1 MAGGIKK
8 WRINKDLSLL
18 KPESLCRNTMFW
30 KRRQIYAYF
39 ALDGRDHFVGKAFKA
54 LEKERQVFIHPE
66 LEVVAASEE
75 AIAAKDLGTMKAVW
89 VLVDV
94 MKKKQVE
101 EHFPASKEEY
111 PVRIV
116 FYGEGEIFDILYISE
131 AEVTVVNNLFSRKK
145 IDSCGHII
153 VVENPDY
160 ISAIHIADVI
170 GYCVV
175 KKVGKSSITNILKT
189 LRRMKMSRLEKSRGS
204 WMRHRL

>member
-1 MAGGIKK
+1 MALKRDDKAVKFAGYRGIQVSI
-8 WRINKDLSLL
+8 RGRTGIFVLSS
-18 KPESLCRNTMFW
+18 P
-30 KRRQIYAYF
+30 
-39 ALDGRDHFVGKAFKA
+39 
-54 LEKERQVFIHPE
+54 
-66 LEVVAASEE
+66 VVP
-75 AIAAKDLGTMKAVW
+75 VW

-175 KKVGKSSITNILKT
+175 KEGGEVEYYQYSQG
-189 LRRMKMSRLEKSRGS
+189 GS
-204 WMRHRL
+204 EE

>member
-1 MAGGIKK
+1 M
-8 WRINKDLSLL
+8 
-18 KPESLCRNTMFW
+18 
-30 KRRQIYAYF
+30 
-39 ALDGRDHFVGKAFKA
+39 
-54 LEKERQVFIHPE
+54 EKERQVFIHPE

-131 AEVTVVNNLFSRKK
+131 AEVTVVKNLFSRKK

-175 KKVGKSSITNILKT
+175 KEGGEVEYYQYSQG
-189 LRRMKMSRLEKSRGS
+189 GS
-204 WMRHRL
+204 EE

>member
-1 MAGGIKK
+1 
-8 WRINKDLSLL
+8 
-18 KPESLCRNTMFW
+18 
-30 KRRQIYAYF
+30 
-39 ALDGRDHFVGKAFKA
+39 
-54 LEKERQVFIHPE
+54 
-66 LEVVAASEE
+66 
-75 AIAAKDLGTMKAVW
+75 MKAVW
-89 VLVDV
+89 VLLDV
-94 MKKKQVE
+94 RKKKQVE

-131 AEVTVVNNLFSRKK
+131 AEVTVVNNLFSRKV

-175 KKVGKSSITNILKT
+175 KEGGEVEYYRYSQD
-189 LRRMKMSRLEKSRGS
+189 GS
-204 WMRHRL
+204 EE

>member
-1 MAGGIKK
+1 MRDSEFIRAKVPMTKEEVRAI
-8 WRINKDLSLL
+8 SLDKL
-18 KPESLCRNTMFW
+18 ELHRA
-30 KRRQIYAYF
+30 KRM
-39 ALDGRDHFVGKAFKA
+39 LDVGSGTGSVTIQAA
-54 LEKERQVFIHPE
+54 RTYPE

-101 EHFPASKEEY
+101 EHFPTSKEEY

-175 KKVGKSSITNILKT
+175 KEGGEVEYYQYSQG
-189 LRRMKMSRLEKSRGS
+189 GS
-204 WMRHRL
+204 EE

>member
-1 MAGGIKK
+1 ME
-8 WRINKDLSLL
+8 NKQRPVIAETRELVQKYHVLE
-18 KPESLCRNTMFW
+18 KA
-30 KRRQIYAYF
+30 QIYAYF

-54 LEKERQVFIHPE
+54 LEKERQIYVHPE
-66 LEVVAASEE
+66 LDLVAASEE
-75 AIAAKDLGTMKAVW
+75 TIADKDLGTMKAVW
-89 VLVDV
+89 VLLDV
-94 MKKKQVE
+94 RKKKQVE

-131 AEVTVVNNLFSRKK
+131 AEVTVVNNLFSRKV

-160 ISAIHIADVI
+160 ISAIHIANVI

-175 KKVGKSSITNILKT
+175 KEGGEVEYYRYSQC
-189 LRRMKMSRLEKSRGS
+189 GS
-204 WMRHRL
+204 EE

>member
-1 MAGGIKK
+1 ME
-8 WRINKDLSLL
+8 NKQRPVIAETRELVQKYHVLE
-18 KPESLCRNTMFW
+18 KA
-30 KRRQIYAYF
+30 QIYAYF

-131 AEVTVVNNLFSRKK
+131 TEVTVVNNLFSRKK

-175 KKVGKSSITNILKT
+175 KEGGEVEYYQYSQG
-189 LRRMKMSRLEKSRGS
+189 GS
-204 WMRHRL
+204 EE

>member
-1 MAGGIKK
+1 ME
-8 WRINKDLSLL
+8 NKQRPVIAETRELVQKYHVLE
-18 KPESLCRNTMFW
+18 KA
-30 KRRQIYAYF
+30 QIYVYF

-175 KKVGKSSITNILKT
+175 KEGGEVEYYQYSQG
-189 LRRMKMSRLEKSRGS
+189 GS
-204 WMRHRL
+204 EE

>member
-1 MAGGIKK
+1 ME
-8 WRINKDLSLL
+8 NKQRPVIAETRELVQKYHVLE
-18 KPESLCRNTMFW
+18 KA
-30 KRRQIYAYF
+30 QIYAYF

-116 FYGEGEIFDILYISE
+116 FYGVADIL
-131 AEVTVVNNLFSRKK
+131 L
-145 IDSCGHII
+145 
-153 VVENPDY
+153 
-160 ISAIHIADVI
+160 
-170 GYCVV
+170 
-175 KKVGKSSITNILKT
+175 
-189 LRRMKMSRLEKSRGS
+189 
-204 WMRHRL
+204 

>member
-1 MAGGIKK
+1 ME
-8 WRINKDLSLL
+8 NKQRPVIAETRELVQKYHVLE
-18 KPESLCRNTMFW
+18 KA
-30 KRRQIYAYF
+30 QIYAYF

-131 AEVTVVNNLFSRKK
+131 EEV
-145 IDSCGHII
+145 I

-175 KKVGKSSITNILKT
+175 KEGGEVEYYQYSQG
-189 LRRMKMSRLEKSRGS
+189 GS
-204 WMRHRL
+204 EE

>member
-8 WRINKDLSLL
+8 WENKQRPVIAETRELVQKYHVLE
-18 KPESLCRNTMFW
+18 KA
-30 KRRQIYAYF
+30 QIYASF
-39 ALDGRDHFVGKAFKA
+39 CIRWQGIIFVGKAFKA

-175 KKVGKSSITNILKT
+175 KEGGEVEYYQYSQG
-189 LRRMKMSRLEKSRGS
+189 GS
-204 WMRHRL
+204 EE

>member
-1 MAGGIKK
+1 ME
-8 WRINKDLSLL
+8 NKQRPVIAETRELVQKYHVLE
-18 KPESLCRNTMFW
+18 KA
-30 KRRQIYAYF
+30 QIYDYF

-131 AEVTVVNNLFSRKK
+131 AEVYGGKQSVFAEKK
-145 IDSCGHII
+145 FDSCGHII

-175 KKVGKSSITNILKT
+175 KEGGEVEYYQYSQG
-189 LRRMKMSRLEKSRGS
+189 GS
-204 WMRHRL
+204 EE

>member
-1 MAGGIKK
+1 ME
-8 WRINKDLSLL
+8 NKQRPVIAETRELVQKYHVLE
-18 KPESLCRNTMFW
+18 KA
-30 KRRQIYAYF
+30 QIYAYF

-54 LEKERQVFIHPE
+54 LEKERQ
-66 LEVVAASEE
+66 EV
-75 AIAAKDLGTMKAVW
+75 IADKDLGTMRAVW
-89 VLVDV
+89 VLLDV

-175 KKVGKSSITNILKT
+175 KEGGEVEYYQYSQG
-189 LRRMKMSRLEKSRGS
+189 GS
-204 WMRHRL
+204 EE

>member
-1 MAGGIKK
+1 ME
-8 WRINKDLSLL
+8 NKQRPVIAETRELVQKYHVLE
-18 KPESLCRNTMFW
+18 KA
-30 KRRQIYAYF
+30 QIYAYF

-54 LEKERQVFIHPE
+54 LEKERQVYIYPE
-66 LEVVAASEE
+66 LDLVAASEE
-75 AIAAKDLGTMKAVW
+75 VIADKDLGTMRAVW
-89 VLVDV
+89 VLLDV

-131 AEVTVVNNLFSRKK
+131 AEVTVANNLFSRKI
-145 IDSCGHII
+145 IDSCGYII

-160 ISAIHIADVI
+160 ISAIHIADAI

-175 KKVGKSSITNILKT
+175 KEGGEVEYYQYT
-189 LRRMKMSRLEKSRGS
+189 
-204 WMRHRL
+204 